1 MGQSNSERQAAY
13 RARRRQANM
22 NAMTLW
28 VSPQQR
34 EAIQAVLDGK
44 VPQAEA
50 DQAKLQLVKTELE
63 SQGQVIKTLKSDL
76 EFARNQ
82 IDSLREQLA
91 TAQRQAKE
99 KPSRGFKVIELES
112 RRQAIA
118 EGMRIGWAGDERDP
132 AGLKQQADLSRK
144 FSAEI
149 KAVRTRLMTF
159 IGVATGTKAVEQKG
173 SWGAM
178 SIKKAIL
185 SDSESNLLLGAC
197 TLLGRIEVD
206 VERAGHDTLQLHTQR
221 AAELKAMHAQAT
233 AMADAALFAGLDRRG
248 ETLFVAAANGDR
260 RASFSEWADLLDI
273 LAGKKG
279 AYDPAGVL
287 FRRELSEQKGRL
299 ISRLVSKMK
308 TGDMAAAEEH
318 LAEVVRRFR
327 HPDTEEKYGELAGRL
342 TTLLVAEQ
350 IESASKS

>member
-1 MGQSNSERQAAY
+1 
-13 RARRRQANM
+13 
-22 NAMTLW
+22 
-28 VSPQQR
+28 
-34 EAIQAVLDGK
+34 
-44 VPQAEA
+44 
-50 DQAKLQLVKTELE
+50 
-63 SQGQVIKTLKSDL
+63 
-76 EFARNQ
+76 
-82 IDSLREQLA
+82 
-91 TAQRQAKE
+91 
-99 KPSRGFKVIELES
+99 
-112 RRQAIA
+112 
-118 EGMRIGWAGDERDP
+118 
-132 AGLKQQADLSRK
+132 
-144 FSAEI
+144 
-149 KAVRTRLMTF
+149 
-159 IGVATGTKAVEQKG
+159 
-173 SWGAM
+173 M
-178 SIKKAIL
+178 SFKKAIL

-248 ETLFVAAANGDR
+248 EALFVAAANGDK

-279 AYDPAGVL
+279 AAGVL

-308 TGDMAAAEEH
+308 TGDMVAAEEH